1 MGEPL
6 RASLK
11 RTQPDVKSSSNR
23 RWLSLGFLCAVIL
36 FSPVSWAKSQSQ
48 GTLMVLGD
56 SLSAGYGFSLSQS
69 WVSLLAQRVQ
79 KADDLPIKPNKVVNA
94 SVAGETTAGALTR
107 LPALLK
113 QHQPRWVIVEL
124 GGNDGLRGY
133 PPPALESNL
142 LKIVQT
148 IKETTADVL
157 LLGMQLPP
165 NYGLQYTK
173 AFAGTYAQV
182 AQVERLPWVPFFIR
196 SVALEPDLM
205 QSDGIHPKAKA
216 QSHVLDDLWPCLH
229 HWWASSPKTEAVCN
243 PPAALSPTALP
254 PTALP
259 PTAGSP
265 ATGLNTSD

>member
-1 MGEPL
+1 MGERL
-6 RASLK
+6 RVCVQRMQSY
-11 RTQPDVKSSSNR
+11 VKFSSTR
-23 RWLSLGFLCAVIL
+23 RLFSSGILCGVIL
-36 FSPVSWAKSQSQ
+36 FSSSPSCGQSQ
-48 GTLMVLGD
+48 PQGALMVLGD

-69 WVSLLAQRVQ
+69 WVNLLAQRVQ
-79 KADDLPIKPNKVVNA
+79 KGDDLAAKPSKVINA

-142 LKIVQT
+142 LKIIQT
-148 IKETTADVL
+148 IKEVKAEVL

-173 AFAGTYAQV
+173 AFAGAYARV
-182 AQVERLPWVPFFIR
+182 AQAEMLPWVPFFIR

-205 QSDGIHPKAKA
+205 QPDGIHPKAKA
-216 QSHVLDDLWPCLH
+216 QSTVLDDLWPCLY
-229 HWWASSPKTEAVCN
+229 HWWAGSPKTAAVCN
-243 PPAALSPTALP
+243 PSAVQSKAVQS
-254 PTALP
+254 
-259 PTAGSP
+259 
-265 ATGLNTSD
+265 NTSD